1 MQKLR
6 RHFVCYDPARAQAA
20 QKVGAAWLLR
30 AHFPNVKIG
39 HVLDAGLC
47 EWHPLCAEWRNPEYA
62 KIAWQLRA
70 KFKYTRVSPTPSC
83 TPQRGADRNLG
94 TYVIVRI

>member
-62 KIAWQLRA
+62 EIAWHAPRQIQIHPRVANAIVHAA
-70 KFKYTRVSPTPSC
+70 KRRRSEP
-83 TPQRGADRNLG
+83 RNL
-94 TYVIVRI
+94 RDR